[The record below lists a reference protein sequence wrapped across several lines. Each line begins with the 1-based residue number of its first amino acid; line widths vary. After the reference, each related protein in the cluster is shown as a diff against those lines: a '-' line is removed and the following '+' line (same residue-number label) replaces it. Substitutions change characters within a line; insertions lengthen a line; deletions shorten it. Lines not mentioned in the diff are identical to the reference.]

1 MKSLVRIMKR
11 FFHLPQP
18 EDLPPEGVGT
28 LPDRLLA
35 FIWFFVRQAKGAFLL
50 ILLLNAVATF
60 IEASVPWFIKVI
72 VDDFSKYGRNVDFGG
87 ALFWPVVAFVTLV
100 LLVDPILSR
109 IRNWV
114 LARVQPSFTNLM
126 RRQMALYMHRHSYR
140 YFQDDFSGRLASKG
154 VETSQAVM
162 NIVQSFVTGIWYAFV
177 TFLTTG
183 FLFAVASAGAAMILG
198 GWFLVYIL
206 VLVYFIPKILKAS
219 KETHDNVSHIRGR
232 FVDTLS
238 NILSVKLFARRAHED
253 AYLLESLKKTSQSGQ
268 KMMDISNAMYIA
280 LEVLRVVFLAATF
293 YYAIHAL
300 RSGEMSAG
308 DAAMILP
315 LVLRMMNVAWWMSDV
330 MTQLFQNLGQ
340 VQEGMETITRAVTV
354 LDCPDSRILEVK
366 KGDIVL
372 EKVDF
377 SYTDHPMFSRLD
389 LRIPAGQRVGLVG
402 ASGAGKSSL
411 VQLLLRLY
419 DIQGGTILIDG
430 QDISVVTQDSLREQI
445 SVIPQ
450 NTELFHRS
458 LRDNIR
464 YGRLDAG
471 EEDVTAAARQANA
484 HEFILELSDRD
495 GRRGY
500 DAFVGE
506 RGVKLSGGQ
515 RQRIAIARAI
525 LKNAPIL
532 ILDEATSALDS
543 ESERLIQDSLW
554 QLMQGRTVI
563 AIAHRLSTIARLDR
577 LIVMERGAIVEDG
590 THEALLAKGGVY
602 ARLWGLQSGGFIG
615 GSKKAPPLL

>member
-1 MKSLVRIMKR
+1 MRA
-11 FFHLPQP
+11 FFRLPQP
-18 EDLPPEGVGT
+18 DDLPSGGVES
-28 LPDRLLA
+28 LPDRLLP

-50 ILLLNAVATF
+50 ILLLNAAATF
-60 IEASVPWFIKVI
+60 IEASIPWFIKVI
-72 VDDFSKYGRNVDFGG
+72 VDAFTQYGRAISLEG
-87 ALFWPVVAFVTLV
+87 ALFWPAVAFVV
-100 LLVDPILSR
+100 FVMIIDPILSR
-109 IRNWV
+109 VRNWV

-162 NIVQSFVTGIWYAFV
+162 NIVQSFVTGIWYAFF
-177 TFLTTG
+177 TLLTTA
-183 FLFAVASAGAAMILG
+183 FLFAVASPGAAGILG
-198 GWFLVYIL
+198 GWFVVY
-206 VLVYFIPKILKAS
+206 VGTLVYFIPKILKAS
-219 KETHDNVSHIRGR
+219 KQTHDDVSHIRGR

-238 NILSVKLFARRAHED
+238 NILSVKLFARREHED
-253 AYLLESLKKTSQSGQ
+253 SYLLESLKKTSRSGQ
-268 KMMDISNAMYIA
+268 KMMDITNAMYIA
-280 LEVLRVVFLAATF
+280 LEILRIIFLTAVF
-293 YYAIHAL
+293 YYAVHAL
-300 RSGEMSAG
+300 RGGGMSAG

-330 MTQLFQNLGQ
+330 MTMLFQNLGQ
-340 VQEGMETITRAVTV
+340 VQEGMETITRAATVTDAPGAFR
-354 LDCPDSRILEVK
+354 LSVK
-366 KGDIVL
+366 KGGIDF

-377 SYTDHPMFSRLD
+377 SYTDRPMFTGLD
-389 LRIPAGQRVGLVG
+389 LHIPAGQKVGLVG
-402 ASGAGKSSL
+402 ASGAGKSTL

-419 DIQGGTILIDG
+419 DIQGGRIAIDG
-430 QDISVVTQDSLREQI
+430 QDIAATTQDSLRENI
-445 SVIPQ
+445 AVIPQ
-450 NTELFHRS
+450 STELFHRS

-464 YGRLDAG
+464 YGRLDAS
-471 EEDVTAAARQANA
+471 EEEIIAAARQANA
-484 HEFILELSDRD
+484 HDFILDLSDRD
-495 GRRGY
+495 GRTGY

-525 LKNAPIL
+525 LKNAPVL

-554 QLMQGRTVI
+554 NLMQGRTVI

-577 LIVMERGAIVEDG
+577 LIVMEQGKIVEDG
-590 THEALLAKGGVY
+590 THESLLAKGGVY

-615 GSKKAPPLL
+615 GTKKALAAE